1 MAEES
6 EEFDG
11 EGEGAGEARLRTAV
25 KEGGEGGGVDEPCL
39 TIAAKEGEAGGV
51 AGAGMVVAMVFGW
64 FWM

>member
-11 EGEGAGEARLRTAV
+11 EGGGEARLRTAV

-51 AGAGMVVAMVFGW
+51 AGAGMVAAMVFGW